1 MDADRIIDAALSN
14 AVPREAVD
22 RLQREML
29 GMPQAT
35 GMHTE
40 HTFHGGM
47 YCRRLFRPAG
57 TVIVGRVHKKAHL
70 FVCVSGEIIAW
81 SESGMRRLLPGDLI
95 ESHPGTK
102 RVTYAVKDSVGMTVH
117 RTDQTE
123 LEALEEELL
132 EPEPNALFDIRN
144 DLKTPEIINEILK
157 GLACPSSQQ
166 QS

>member
-1 MDADRIIDAALSN
+1 MDADRIVDVELVN

-29 GMPQAT
+29 AMPQAT
-35 GMHTE
+35 GMRTAHA
-40 HTFHGGM
+40 FHAGM

-57 TVIVGRVHKKAHL
+57 TVIVGRVHKKPHL
-70 FVCVSGEIIAW
+70 FVCVSGEIVAW
-81 SESGMRRLLPGDLI
+81 SETGMRRLLPGDLI
-95 ESHPGTK
+95 ESQPGTK

-123 LEALEEELL
+123 LEALEAELL

-144 DLKTPEIINEILK
+144 ELKAPEIINEILK
-157 GLACPSSQQ
+157 GLECPSSQQ
-166 QS
+166 Q